1 MPAYTIRLFFLAVFL
16 PGLAIAQPTKLEAQ
30 RNVLERII
38 RDNKNDFGPWA
49 TAPADYDVQ
58 VIYTQIERDKDGRP
72 RLTSHRWGVDGS
84 EYFYPASTVKM
95 PTALLALE
103 KVHRLG
109 LPGVDRDTYLRT
121 GAGRAPQTPA
131 LVDESAPNMLPSVG
145 HYARKIFLTSD
156 NDAHNRLYEFLGQ
169 AELNMGLREHGFNR
183 SRIIHRLS
191 VSGFDTLGN
200 RYANPVS
207 LLRGG
212 DTLAYYRGEQYSML
226 YDDFDLT
233 DQVRGKGYLDDAT
246 NEVVMQPFDFRYKN
260 YLSVQDLHD
269 MVRAIVLPESVAA
282 ERRFDLGPGDYE
294 HVWRAMGS
302 FPRESGIEDYADL
315 ADNYVKF
322 WMYGDKDTST
332 VIPDQ
337 IRIFNK
343 VGWAYGYLTDAAYIV
358 DLATG
363 VEFLLVGTIHVNRN
377 EIYNDGKYEYDEVGL
392 PFFGQLGRAVYEYE
406 VRQKRGKPGKL
417 GPAAEL
423 FRR

>member
-1 MPAYTIRLFFLAVFL
+1 MTLLQSPRLLA
-16 PGLAIAQPTKLEAQ
+16 QK
-30 RNVLERII
+30 NVLERII
-38 RDNKNDFGPWA
+38 RDNKSEFGPWA
-49 TAPADYDVQ
+49 RAPANYDVQ
-58 VIYTQIERDKDGRP
+58 VIYTRIERDKDGRP
-72 RLTSHRWGVDGS
+72 RFTSHRWGVDGS

-103 KVHRLG
+103 KLHRLG
-109 LPGVDRDTYLRT
+109 LTGVDRDTYLRT
-121 GAGRAPQTPA
+121 GAGRAPQTAA
-131 LVDESAPNMLPSVG
+131 LVDVTAPDMLPSVG
-145 HYARKIFLTSD
+145 HYAGKIFLISD

-169 AELNMGLREHGFNR
+169 AELNKGLREHGFTQ

-200 RYANPVS
+200 RYVNPVS

-212 DTLAYYRGEQYSML
+212 DTLAYYRGEQYSQF
-226 YDDFDLT
+226 YDDFGLT

-269 MVRAIVLPESVAA
+269 MVRAIMLPESVAA
-282 ERRFDLGPGDYE
+282 ERRFDLGSGDYE
-294 HVWRAMGS
+294 HIWRAMGS
-302 FPRESGIEDYADL
+302 FPRESGIEEYAGK

-322 WMYGDKDTST
+322 WMYGDRDTTT

-363 VEFLLVGTIHVNRN
+363 VEFMLVGTIHVNEN

-392 PFFGQLGRAVYEYE
+392 PFFGQLGRAIYDFELK
-406 VRQKRGKPGKL
+406 QKRDKGRRL

-423 FRR
+423 FRK